1 MRKFRPPQ
9 TMTSTPERAPVQPT
23 VFVVDD
29 DPGIRD
35 SVTWLFQSVGLTVAT
50 YASAQQFLDTY
61 DPARPGCLILDVRLP
76 GMGGLDLLEALRRRG
91 ATLPVIVVTAYGEVH
106 SAVRAMKG
114 GAIDVMEKPTRDQVL
129 LDRVQQALELDR
141 RTRTSLASRAEAA
154 ARCARLS
161 KRELEV
167 LRLILDGK
175 ASKAIASDLA
185 LSPKTVE
192 AHRAAIM
199 RKLGVHSIAEVV
211 RIVMLAQESGISLV
225 PPG

>member
-1 MRKFRPPQ
+1 MP
-9 TMTSTPERAPVQPT
+9 TAETAPEQPT

-35 SVTWLFQSVGLTVAT
+35 SVTWLFQSVGLPVET
-50 YASAQQFLDTY
+50 YGSAQTFLDTY
-61 DPARPGCLILDVRLP
+61 VPSRPGCLILDVRLP

-91 ATLPVIVVTAYGEVH
+91 ATLPVIVVTAFGEVH

-141 RTRTSLASRAEAA
+141 RTRATLASRAEAA
-154 ARCARLS
+154 ARYARLS

-167 LRLILDGK
+167 LALIIAGK
-175 ASKAIASDLA
+175 ANKVIATELK

-199 RKLGVHSIAEVV
+199 RKLGVHSTAELV
-211 RIVMLAQESGISLV
+211 RIVMLAEDQGN
-225 PPG
+225 P

>member
-1 MRKFRPPQ
+1 MMP
-9 TMTSTPERAPVQPT
+9 TAETAPEQPT

-35 SVTWLFQSVGLTVAT
+35 SVTWLFQSVGLPVET
-50 YASAQQFLDTY
+50 YGSAQKFLDTY
-61 DPARPGCLILDVRLP
+61 VASRPGCLILDVRLP

-91 ATLPVIVVTAYGEVH
+91 ATLPVIVVTAFGEVH

-141 RTRTSLASRAEAA
+141 RTRATLASRTEAA
-154 ARCARLS
+154 ARYARLS

-167 LRLILDGK
+167 LALIIAGK
-175 ASKAIASDLA
+175 ANKVIATELT

-199 RKLGVHSIAEVV
+199 RKLGVHSIAELV
-211 RIVMLAQESGISLV
+211 RIVMLAEDQGN
-225 PPG
+225 P

>member
-1 MRKFRPPQ
+1 
-9 TMTSTPERAPVQPT
+9 MTPTPEPAPAQPT

-35 SVTWLFQSVGLTVAT
+35 SVTWLFQSVGLTVET
-50 YASAQQFLDTY
+50 YGSAQQFLDTY
-61 DPARPGCLILDVRLP
+61 VTTRPGCLILDVRLP

-141 RTRTSLASRAEAA
+141 QTRASLATRAEAA
-154 ARCARLS
+154 ARYARLT
-161 KRELEV
+161 KREREV
-167 LRLILDGK
+167 LRLIIAGK
-175 ASKAIASDLA
+175 ANKVIASDLE
-185 LSPKTVE
+185 LSPKTIE

-199 RKLGVHSIAEVV
+199 RKLGVHSTPELV
-211 RIVMLAQESGISLV
+211 RIVMLADDQGN
-225 PPG
+225 P

>member
-1 MRKFRPPQ
+1 MP
-9 TMTSTPERAPVQPT
+9 TAETAPEQPT

-35 SVTWLFQSVGLTVAT
+35 SVTWLFQSVGLPVET
-50 YASAQQFLDTY
+50 YGSAQKFLDTY
-61 DPARPGCLILDVRLP
+61 VPSRPGCLILDVRLP

-91 ATLPVIVVTAYGEVH
+91 ATLPVIVVTAFGEVH

-141 RTRTSLASRAEAA
+141 RTRATLASRAEAA
-154 ARCARLS
+154 ARYARLS

-167 LRLILDGK
+167 LGLIIAGK
-175 ASKAIASDLA
+175 ANKVIATDLK

-199 RKLGVHSIAEVV
+199 RKLGVHSIAELV
-211 RIVMLAQESGISLV
+211 RIVMLAEDQGN
-225 PPG
+225 P

>member
-1 MRKFRPPQ
+1 MQRRPLPPL
-9 TMTSTPERAPVQPT
+9 TMPTAETAPEQPT

-35 SVTWLFQSVGLTVAT
+35 SVTWLFQSVGLPVET
-50 YASAQQFLDTY
+50 YGSAQKFLDTY
-61 DPARPGCLILDVRLP
+61 VPSRPGCLILDVRLP

-91 ATLPVIVVTAYGEVH
+91 ATLPVIVVTAFGEVH

-141 RTRTSLASRAEAA
+141 RTRATLASRAEAA
-154 ARCARLS
+154 ARYARLS

-167 LRLILDGK
+167 LGLIIAGK
-175 ASKAIASDLA
+175 ANKVIATDLK

-199 RKLGVHSIAEVV
+199 RKLGVHSIAELV
-211 RIVMLAQESGISLV
+211 RIVMLAEDQGN
-225 PPG
+225 P

>member
-1 MRKFRPPQ
+1 MTTRSTEPPAD
-9 TMTSTPERAPVQPT
+9 EPT

-35 SVTWLFQSVGLTVAT
+35 SVTWLFQSVGLPVQT
-50 YASAQQFLDTY
+50 YGSAQEFLDTY
-61 DPARPGCLILDVRLP
+61 VVSRPGCLILDVRLP

-91 ATLPVIVVTAYGEVH
+91 ATLPVIVVTAFGEVH

-141 RTRTSLASRAEAA
+141 RTRASLATRAEAA
-154 ARCARLS
+154 ARYARLS
-161 KRELEV
+161 KREVEV
-167 LRLILDGK
+167 LRLIIAGK
-175 ASKAIASDLA
+175 ANKVIAIELTR
-185 LSPKTVE
+185 SPKTVE

-199 RKLGVHSIAEVV
+199 RKLGVRSTAELV
-211 RIVMLAQESGISLV
+211 RIVMLAEESGIPLV

>member
-1 MRKFRPPQ
+1 MP
-9 TMTSTPERAPVQPT
+9 TAETAPEQPT

-35 SVTWLFQSVGLTVAT
+35 SVTWLFQSVGLPVET
-50 YASAQQFLDTY
+50 YGSAQTFLDTY
-61 DPARPGCLILDVRLP
+61 VPSRPGCLILDVRLP

-91 ATLPVIVVTAYGEVH
+91 ATLPVIVVTAFGEVH

-141 RTRTSLASRAEAA
+141 RTRATLASRAEAA
-154 ARCARLS
+154 ARYARLS

-167 LRLILDGK
+167 LALIIAGK
-175 ASKAIASDLA
+175 ANKVIATELK

-199 RKLGVHSIAEVV
+199 RKLGVHSTAELV
-211 RIVMLAQESGISLV
+211 RIVMLAEDQGT
-225 PPG
+225 P

>member
-1 MRKFRPPQ
+1 
-9 TMTSTPERAPVQPT
+9 MTTPTAEPASEQPT

-35 SVTWLFQSVGLTVAT
+35 SVMWLFQSVGLPVET
-50 YASAQQFLDTY
+50 YASAQKFLDTY
-61 DPARPGCLILDVRLP
+61 VPSRPGCLILDVRLP

-91 ATLPVIVVTAYGEVH
+91 ATLPVIVVTAFGEVH

-141 RTRTSLASRAEAA
+141 RTRATLASRSEAA
-154 ARCARLS
+154 ARYKRLS

-167 LRLILDGK
+167 LALIIGGRANK
-175 ASKAIASDLA
+175 TIAIDLR

-199 RKLGVHSIAEVV
+199 RKLGVHSVAELV
-211 RIVMLAQESGISLV
+211 RIVMLAQDQGN
-225 PPG
+225 P

>member
-1 MRKFRPPQ
+1 MPRRPFPSM
-9 TMTSTPERAPVQPT
+9 MTPTAQPAPEQPT

-35 SVTWLFQSVGLTVAT
+35 SVTWLFQSVGLPVETYGSAQKFLET
-50 YASAQQFLDTY
+50 YAPS
-61 DPARPGCLILDVRLP
+61 RPGCLILDVRLP

-91 ATLPVIVVTAYGEVH
+91 ATLPVIVVTAFGEVH

-141 RTRTSLASRAEAA
+141 RTRATLASRAEAA
-154 ARCARLS
+154 ARYARLS

-167 LRLILDGK
+167 IALIIAGK
-175 ASKAIASDLA
+175 ANKVIANELK

-199 RKLGVHSIAEVV
+199 RKLGVHSIAELV
-211 RIVMLAQESGISLV
+211 RIVMLAGEDQGI
-225 PPG
+225 P